1 MKKLEE
7 LIEKYALILMIP
19 VFAVYLYTRMKHLG
33 EMSYYL
39 HIDELRS
46 AFDAMTMAK
55 YGGKGEFAAPSLFV
69 LANVL
74 IMKVKGGL
82 FSLKLFR
89 LLSVAAG
96 LFGMIFSYL
105 TVQLLTGKKKYAF
118 LEAVIIASLP
128 IYYISQRTG
137 MGAYLFLEIAPAA
150 FYFLIK
156 AVDTGMKKFYVLSG
170 VFWGLILLTHGQA
183 YLIVPVFLAAALVY
197 LLVIKKIDIKAAG
210 LLVIPVVVCALLL
223 LVTGT
228 NAPQLSFANIP
239 QNFMNFKGMFWDDDH
254 PYNISSSFGTIYVF
268 SVPVLIV
275 GAVISIGK
283 MITAFKNRT
292 YDISVI
298 LWMLAVI
305 SFLVDLMTKN
315 ADISTTNCLFFITTI
330 LIIEGLVYIS
340 ENLNGAYLIELL
352 TYTVC
357 FVVFTY
363 FYFVNFNSSVNNST
377 DHEQGIVVDK
387 SVGEAVKESLK
398 ILPDKDICIMSD
410 DFEGKDLMVALYAG
424 ATCEEYEQI
433 KDSEEFSFGRIRAVS
448 DEEFDMSGNSVYL
461 INQAERQEQIDKLT
475 ESGWGNVFLKEY
487 VICYM
492 Q

>member
-19 VFAVYLYTRMKHLG
+19 VFAVYVYTRIKHLG

-46 AFDAMTMAK
+46 AFDSMTMAHH
-55 YGGKGEFAAPSLFV
+55 GGKGEFYAPSLFV
-69 LANVL
+69 LVNAL
-74 IMKVKGGL
+74 FMKVKGGL
-82 FSLKLFR
+82 FSLKAFR

-105 TVQLLTGKKKYAF
+105 TVHLLTGKKKYAF

-128 IYYISQRTG
+128 VYYISQRTG

-156 AVDTGMKKFYVLSG
+156 GIDTGNKKLFAVSG
-170 VFWGLILLTHGQA
+170 IFWGLILLTHGQA
-183 YLIVPVFLAAALVY
+183 YLIVPVFLAAALIY
-197 LLVIKKIDIKAAG
+197 LIVSKKIDIKDAG
-210 LLVIPVVVCALLL
+210 LLVIPVAVCALLL

-228 NAPQLSFANIP
+228 NNPQLSFANIP

-283 MITAFKNRT
+283 MITAFKNKT
-292 YDISVI
+292 YDVSVI

-305 SFLVDLMTKN
+305 SFLIDLMTKN

-330 LIIEGLVYIS
+330 LIMEGLVYIS

-352 TYTVC
+352 TYVIC

-363 FYFVNFNSSVNNST
+363 FYFINFNSSVNNST

-398 ILPDKDICIMSD
+398 TMPDKDICIMSD
-410 DFEGKDLMVALYAG
+410 NFEGKDLMVALYAN
-424 ATCEEYEQI
+424 ATREDYEQI
-433 KDSEEFSFGRIRAVS
+433 KGKEEFSFGNIRAVS
-448 DEEFDMSGNSVYL
+448 DEEIDMSGNTVYL